1 MFESCVVRN
10 LRSARSV
17 LFGEGKLAASFSE
30 GILAASF
37 GEGILAASYGASSEK
52 EFWRQVGGASLVAAD
67 WQQIGP
73 SSSFLNDGA
82 VQCSDSTVQYILY
95 CKYTV

>member
-1 MFESCVVRN
+1 MNESWRQVTVKVFWRQ
-10 LRSARSV
+10 V
-17 LFGEGKLAASFSE
+17 G
-30 GILAASF
+30 
-37 GEGILAASYGASSEK
+37 GASSEK
-52 EFWRQVGGASLVAAD
+52 VFWRQVGGASLVAAI

-82 VQCSDSTVQYILY
+82 VQCSDSTVQCILY